1 MTDAKPEIKSVGP
14 GDQVILVDGSSFI
27 FRAYFQSIN
36 QDQKY
41 NSRPSDGL
49 PTGAVRLFCTKIA
62 QFLQDGAAGTM
73 PTHLGIVFDKSEGSF
88 RKEMFPDYKG
98 HRPDAPDDLK
108 RQMPLMRDAVRAFGL
123 HAVELER
130 YEADDLIATYTRQ
143 AEARGAGVIIVS
155 SDKDLMQLV
164 GPQVRFYDFESGAK
178 GKPGYRPERNLDVE
192 AIIAKWEGLQPNQI
206 GDALALIGDTSDNVP
221 GVPGIGLKTAA
232 ALIKEFGSLEAL
244 LERAGEIKQPK
255 RRETLLANVDQA
267 KLSRKLVA
275 LMEDVPVPVPL
286 DELGVPKPD
295 PEKLVGFLKAMEFN
309 TLTRRIA
316 QMLHVDPEAVKP
328 DPRLLP
334 GARPRGRCG

>member
-1 MTDAKPEIKSVGP
+1 M
-14 GDQVILVDGSSFI
+14 ILVDGSSFI

-178 GKPGYRPERNLDVE
+178 GK
-192 AIIAKWEGLQPNQI
+192 
-206 GDALALIGDTSDNVP
+206 
-221 GVPGIGLKTAA
+221 
-232 ALIKEFGSLEAL
+232 
-244 LERAGEIKQPK
+244 
-255 RRETLLANVDQA
+255 
-267 KLSRKLVA
+267 
-275 LMEDVPVPVPL
+275 
-286 DELGVPKPD
+286 
-295 PEKLVGFLKAMEFN
+295 
-309 TLTRRIA
+309 
-316 QMLHVDPEAVKP
+316 
-328 DPRLLP
+328 
-334 GARPRGRCG
+334 

>member
-1 MTDAKPEIKSVGP
+1 MTDSKPDAKPDSSPETKPVGP

-178 GKPGYRPERNLDVE
+178 GQPGYRPERNLDVE

-221 GVPGIGLKTAA
+221 GVPGIGL
-232 ALIKEFGSLEAL
+232 
-244 LERAGEIKQPK
+244 
-255 RRETLLANVDQA
+255 
-267 KLSRKLVA
+267 
-275 LMEDVPVPVPL
+275 
-286 DELGVPKPD
+286 
-295 PEKLVGFLKAMEFN
+295 
-309 TLTRRIA
+309 
-316 QMLHVDPEAVKP
+316 
-328 DPRLLP
+328 
-334 GARPRGRCG
+334 